1 MEVFF
6 FEQYLDKLKCITLK
20 DCNKLVRTPEF
31 RGVPRLKRISLSG
44 CINLVEIHPSIG
56 QLSELEVLDLSS
68 CVRLQSLPKFPSTL
82 RDINLSGCM
91 NLVEIH
97 PSIGQLSELEV
108 LDLHGCGRLQSLP
121 KLPSTVRD
129 IKLSFCMNLVEIHPS
144 IGQLS
149 ELEVLDL
156 RGCGRLQSLP
166 KFPSTPK
173 LEVLDLCGCGRLQS
187 LPKFPSTLRYI
198 NAKCCKSL
206 VPSPTM
212 LKMGIWSHAGSLQ
225 SLPKFPST
233 SPTMLEI
240 GIWSDPGSQLYRCGE
255 NNCGVGFTILTRY
268 LQVICSLSFS
278 LDLLNGV
285 SFLFL
290 GTGTP

>member
-20 DCNKLVRTPEF
+20 DCYKLVRTPEF
-31 RGVPRLKRISLSG
+31 TGVPRLKRISLSG
-44 CINLVEIHPSIG
+44 CIDLVEIHPSIG
-56 QLSELEVLDLSS
+56 QLSELEVLDLSR
-68 CVRLQSLPKFPSTL
+68 CFQLQSLPKFPSTL
-82 RDINLSGCM
+82 RDINLNWCM

-108 LDLHGCGRLQSLP
+108 LG
-121 KLPSTVRD
+121 
-129 IKLSFCMNLVEIHPS
+129 
-144 IGQLS
+144 
-149 ELEVLDL
+149 L

-173 LEVLDLCGCGRLQS
+173 LEVLDLRGCVRLQSLPKLPSTVREINLSRCMNLVEIHPSIGQLSELEVLDLRGCGRLQS

-212 LKMGIWSHAGSLQ
+212 LKMGIWSDAGSLQ

>member
-44 CINLVEIHPSIG
+44 CIDLVEIHPSIG
-56 QLSELEVLDLSS
+56 
-68 CVRLQSLPKFPSTL
+68 K
-82 RDINLSGCM
+82 
-91 NLVEIH
+91 
-97 PSIGQLSELEV
+97 
-108 LDLHGCGRLQSLP
+108 
-121 KLPSTVRD
+121 
-129 IKLSFCMNLVEIHPS
+129 
-144 IGQLS
+144 LS

-166 KFPSTPK
+166 KLPST
-173 LEVLDLCGCGRLQS
+173 V
-187 LPKFPSTLRYI
+187 RYI
-198 NAKCCKSL
+198 NAERCKSL
-206 VPSPTM
+206 EPSPT
-212 LKMGIWSHAGSLQ
+212 LLETGIL
-225 SLPKFPST
+225 
-233 SPTMLEI
+233 
-240 GIWSDPGSQLYRCGE
+240 SDPCSQWCRYGE
-255 NNCGVGFTILTRY
+255 SNCGVAFTILNRY
-268 LQVICSLSFS
+268 LQVICSLS